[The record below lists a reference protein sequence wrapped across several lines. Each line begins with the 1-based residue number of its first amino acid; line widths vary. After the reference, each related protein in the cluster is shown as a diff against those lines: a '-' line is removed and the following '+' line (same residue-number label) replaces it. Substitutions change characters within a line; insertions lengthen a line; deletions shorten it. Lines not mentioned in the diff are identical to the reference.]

1 MHNILTVARKEFRD
15 GFRNRWIIAIT
26 GIFAALALAIAYF
39 GAVTAGRVGFTSFG
53 ATIASLTTLGSFV
66 IPLISLLIA
75 YDTIVGE
82 ADGGTLQLL
91 LAYPLSRAELA
102 TGKFLGHSTVLATA
116 IIAGFGVAVA
126 AYQIMMPEVRTLA
139 AWAAIGTF
147 MLSASMLGASFVGFA
162 CLISVFARE
171 KARAAGL
178 ALLTWFLLVVLFD
191 LVLLAVLVI
200 SGGNEIERSI
210 FPYLL
215 MLNPIDVFR
224 LINLIGLGAGAGNAV
239 FLAMTAGHAYNVG
252 VLFAALVVW
261 LVAPFVLALL
271 AFRTQEI

>member
-1 MHNILTVARKEFRD
+1 MRNILTVARKEFRD
-15 GFRNRWIIAIT
+15 DFRNHWILAIT
-26 GIFAALALAIAYF
+26 GIFAVLALGIAYF
-39 GAVTAGRVGFTSFG
+39 GAVTAGRVGFTSFD
-53 ATIASLTTLGSFV
+53 ATLASLTTLGSFI

-82 ADGGTLQLL
+82 DDGGTLQLL

-102 TGKFLGHSTVLATA
+102 TGKFLGHSAVLATA
-116 IIAGFGVAVA
+116 IVAGFGVAVV

-147 MLSASMLGASFVGFA
+147 MFSASLLGASFVGLA
-162 CLISVFARE
+162 CLISIFARE

-178 ALLTWFLLVVLFD
+178 ALLIWFSLVVLFD
-191 LVLLAVLVI
+191 LLLLAVLVL
-200 SGGNEIERSI
+200 SGGNEIERAI

-224 LINLIGLGAGAGNAV
+224 LINLVGLGKGAGNAV
-239 FLAMTAGHAYNVG
+239 FLAMSAGHAYQIG
-252 VLFAALVVW
+252 ILYAVLAAWTLAPFAA
-261 LVAPFVLALL
+261 ALR
-271 AFRTQEI
+271 AFQGREV